1 MGCHPLTDPA
11 CLVSPIARTTGGA
24 VASGFVSGIAH
35 AIQAGAAWIFA
46 TTADWWVQFPSPD
59 LASEPVGALQRWLL
73 PVTVAVAVGAMV
85 VAGGKMALTR
95 KANPLVDVGSGL
107 VIVAAVSAVGVVLPS
122 MLLKAGDAWSSWVLV
137 ASTGGHFASRLTE
150 AVTLAGTGPG
160 VVIVL
165 GAVGIFVG
173 AIQAVL
179 MLFRQAAL
187 LVLAGVLPLSAAGT
201 LAAGSKAWFR
211 RVTGWM
217 LALIFY
223 KPAAA
228 AVYAT
233 AFTLIGSRP
242 SPRTELMGFAMVIL
256 SLVALPA
263 LMKFFTWTV
272 GTVEASSAGG
282 GFLSTVLS
290 GAVAIGAV
298 RGAAGGLGGVTAADQ
313 ARVISGRL
321 DSPSA
326 GAQGA
331 QAAGG
336 GSPPGPGSP
345 ATGQGP
351 QIVAS
356 AGARPAGAT
365 ATAAGSVPGATAAAA
380 AGPAGAAAAAAGGAA
395 AGAARR
401 AAQATQ
407 PPDGST

>member
-1 MGCHPLTDPA
+1 MRGRRGCW
-11 CLVSPIARTTGGA
+11 R
-24 VASGFVSGIAH
+24 
-35 AIQAGAAWIFA
+35 
-46 TTADWWVQFPSPD
+46 
-59 LASEPVGALQRWLL
+59 
-73 PVTVAVAVGAMV
+73 
-85 VAGGKMALTR
+85 
-95 KANPLVDVGSGL
+95 VDRRAFR
-107 VIVAAVSAVGVVLPS
+107 VAADRGL
-122 MLLKAGDAWSSWVLV
+122 
-137 ASTGGHFASRLTE
+137 
-150 AVTLAGTGPG
+150 TLAGTGPG

-173 AIQAVL
+173 TIQAVL

-187 LVLAGVLPLSAAGT
+187 LVSGRSSAAAAAGT
-201 LAAGSKAWFR
+201 LAAGTRAWFR

-242 SPRTELMGFAMVIL
+242 SPRTKLMGFAMVIL

-298 RGAAGGLGGVTAADQ
+298 RGAAGGLGGATAADQ

-331 QAAGG
+331 RAAGG
-336 GSPPGPGSP
+336 GLPTGPASS
-345 ATGQGP
+345 ATGRGP
-351 QIVAS
+351 QTVAS
-356 AGARPAGAT
+356 AGARPARRCGHGHWDCPQGCRRRCRARRCRCCRRWRRGDRCCSPGC
-365 ATAAGSVPGATAAAA
+365 AGDAAAA
-380 AGPAGAAAAAAGGAA
+380 
-395 AGAARR
+395 
-401 AAQATQ
+401 
-407 PPDGST
+407 

>member
-1 MGCHPLTDPA
+1 MSCHPLTDPA
-11 CLVSPIARTTGGA
+11 CLVGPVVHGTAGAIAG
-24 VASGFVSGIAH
+24 GFVSAIAH

-46 TTADWWVQFPSPD
+46 TTADWWVQFPSPN
-59 LASEPVGALQRWLL
+59 LASEPAVGALQRWLL
-73 PVTVAVAVGAMV
+73 PTTVAVAVGAML

-95 KANPLVDVGSGL
+95 KANPLVDAGSGL
-107 VIVAAVSAVGVVLPS
+107 VIVAVVSAVGVLLPS
-122 MLLKAGDAWSSWVLV
+122 MLLKAGDAWSSWVLM

-187 LVLAGVLPLSAAGT
+187 LVLAGVLPLAAAGT
-201 LAAGSKAWFR
+201 LATGTRAWFR

-263 LMKFFTWTV
+263 LMKLFSWTV
-272 GTVEASSAGG
+272 GTVESSPAGG

-298 RGAAGGLGGVTAADQ
+298 RGSAGGLGGFTAADQ
-313 ARVISGRL
+313 ARVMSTRL
-321 DSPSA
+321 DSA
-326 GAQGA
+326 GASAQGARAAGSGTPAGSSSGTGQSPQSAGA
-331 QAAGG
+331 QAAG
-336 GSPPGPGSP
+336 
-345 ATGQGP
+345 
-351 QIVAS
+351 AS
-356 AGARPAGAT
+356 TTTAGT
-365 ATAAGSVPGATAAAA
+365 VP
-380 AGPAGAAAAAAGGAA
+380 GAAAAAAGGPAGATAAA
-395 AGAARR
+395 AGGAVAAARR

-407 PPDGST
+407 PPPEGSG

>member
-11 CLVSPIARTTGGA
+11 CLVGPVVHGTAGA
-24 VASGFVSGIAH
+24 IASGFVSGIAH

-59 LASEPVGALQRWLL
+59 LASEPAVGALQRWLL
-73 PVTVAVAVGAMV
+73 PVTVAVAVGAML

-107 VIVAAVSAVGVVLPS
+107 VIVAVVSAVGVVLPS
-122 MLLKAGDAWSSWVLV
+122 LLPKAGDAWSSWVLM

-150 AVTLAGTGPG
+150 AVTLTGTGPG

-187 LVLAGVLPLSAAGT
+187 LVLAGVLPLAAAGT
-201 LAAGSKAWFR
+201 LTAGTRAWFR

-272 GTVEASSAGG
+272 GTVDASPTGG

-298 RGAAGGLGGVTAADQ
+298 RGASGGLGGASAADQ
-313 ARVISGRL
+313 ARVMSTRL
-321 DSPSA
+321 DA
-326 GAQGA
+326 QRTGAQGA
-331 QAAGG
+331 RAASSGVSTAAAGG
-336 GSPPGPGSP
+336 
-345 ATGQGP
+345 
-351 QIVAS
+351 
-356 AGARPAGAT
+356 RPAGA
-365 ATAAGSVPGATAAAA
+365 ATAAAGAGTARGAAAAAA
-380 AGPAGAAAAAAGGAA
+380 AGPAGAAAAAAGGAV
-395 AGAARR
+395 GAARR

-407 PPDGST
+407 PPDRSAR